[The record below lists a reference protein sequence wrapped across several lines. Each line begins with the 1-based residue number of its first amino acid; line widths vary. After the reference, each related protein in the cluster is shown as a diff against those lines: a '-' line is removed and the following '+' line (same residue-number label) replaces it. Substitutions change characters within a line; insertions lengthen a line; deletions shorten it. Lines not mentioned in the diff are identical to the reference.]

1 MTDQHAA
8 RIRAHRQNIQRY
20 CRLLT
25 GHLTDVERQFVH
37 KRIAEERLELERLEL
52 SSQDALVIIA
62 ARANGKRG
70 RSVT

>member
-1 MTDQHAA
+1 MFLCY
-8 RIRAHRQNIQRY
+8 RAYNRGSLGGGS
-20 CRLLT
+20 RLLT

-37 KRIAEERLELERLEL
+37 KRIAEERLELERLES

-70 RSVT
+70 RFIT